1 MNIDNNLLQKIK
13 EFAIIEE
20 DYPLADLSTFKI
32 GGPAKYLCRL
42 NNLKTIPLFWQL
54 IKQYNIPHYFL
65 GGGSNILIS
74 DQGCD
79 SLIVKLDLNKLEV
92 LRNTIVASADI
103 ALVSL
108 VSSALGHQLTGL
120 EFAVG
125 IPGSVGGA
133 VVGNAGA
140 YGGQISDSLIKCL
153 ILDEDCQIQSWT
165 KDKLNFK
172 YRDSILK
179 HRDLLLLEATFELV
193 KGDSEQIKQKM
204 VDLNNDRWSKQ
215 PAYPSAGSVFKNILL
230 TPDILITLQQ
240 RLTQPI
246 PQQYLQYGKLPA
258 GWLIELAG
266 LKGKNFGGAQISDK
280 HANFIINFHQATAQD
295 VLTAIKFIKQTIFN
309 LYNIQLEEEIRYL
322 GF

>member
-13 EFAIIEE
+13 ELAIIEE

-179 HRDLLLLEATFELV
+179 HRKV
-193 KGDSEQIKQKM
+193 
-204 VDLNNDRWSKQ
+204 V
-215 PAYPSAGSVFKNILL
+215 
-230 TPDILITLQQ
+230 ITCVEFLS
-240 RLTQPI
+240 
-246 PQQYLQYGKLPA
+246 
-258 GWLIELAG
+258 
-266 LKGKNFGGAQISDK
+266 N
-280 HANFIINFHQATAQD
+280 
-295 VLTAIKFIKQTIFN
+295 V
-309 LYNIQLEEEIRYL
+309 
-322 GF
+322 